1 MEKFIHNGFMKGEKT
16 MAWFAEEFNSLHDL
30 LVQQL
35 GDLYDAELRL
45 VDALPNM
52 AAAAHKP
59 GLKAAFEKNPGENK
73 THCSRL
79 EKNFNLIGKSPGR
92 QTSQGMKG
100 VIRG

>member
-16 MAWFAEEFNSLHDL
+16 MAWFAEEFNSMHDL

-52 AAAAHKP
+52 AVAAHNP
-59 GLKAAFEKNPGENK
+59 ELKAAFEKHLEETR
-73 THCSRL
+73 THCLRL
-79 EKNFNLIGKSPGR
+79 EQIFSLIGKTPER
-92 QTSQGMKG
+92 RTCQGMKG
-100 VIRG
+100 LIRE